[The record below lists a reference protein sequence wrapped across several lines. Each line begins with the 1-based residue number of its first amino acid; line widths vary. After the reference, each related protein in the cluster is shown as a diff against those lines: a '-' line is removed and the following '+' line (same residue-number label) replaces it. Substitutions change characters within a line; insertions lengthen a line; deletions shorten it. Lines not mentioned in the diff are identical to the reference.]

1 MLRPDLIPLRRS
13 QSHTARAESV
23 GASAVGAG
31 TAGAFGV
38 GALSAGAFAVGA
50 AAIGALAI
58 GRLAIKRAAVE
69 RLEIDELIV
78 RRLQVDTRSGIS
90 RESVAE
96 WIAEYE
102 RAWRTPGTDALL
114 TLFTPKA
121 TYSPGPFEPTLQGLA
136 AIAEFWEAQRDGA
149 DEAFT
154 LTSEPVALDGIA
166 AVVRTVVGYPRPV
179 PREYRNLWVIEFA
192 PDGRVQSFAEWP
204 FSPERDVTAPR
215 PDAG

>member
-1 MLRPDLIPLRRS
+1 MIRSDLTSFARPKRHP
-13 QSHTARAESV
+13 ARAESL

-38 GALSAGAFAVGA
+38 GAMSAGALAVGA

-69 RLEIDELIV
+69 RLEIEELVV

-96 WIAEYE
+96 WIDAYE

-136 AIAEFWEAQRDGA
+136 AIAEFWDAQRDD
-149 DEAFT
+149 DESFT
-154 LTSEPVALDGIA
+154 LESEPIALDGIT
-166 AVVRTVVGYPRPV
+166 AVVRTQVGYPRPV

-204 FSPERDVTAPR
+204 FSPERDVAAPR
-215 PDAG
+215 PDAD